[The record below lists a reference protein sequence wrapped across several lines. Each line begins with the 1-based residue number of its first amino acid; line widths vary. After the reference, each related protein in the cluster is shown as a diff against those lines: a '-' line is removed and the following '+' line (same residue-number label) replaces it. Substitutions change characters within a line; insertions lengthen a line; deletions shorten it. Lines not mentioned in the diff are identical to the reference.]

1 MADSGQP
8 EVVWGVGDASY
19 QAAGQFDGIRTLVDA
34 FYDAMETLPE
44 AKKIR
49 EMHPVD
55 LSESRDKLT
64 RFLCGW
70 LGGPRLYREKY
81 GPIAIPRA
89 HAHLDIQEAERDAWL
104 TCMHEALKQVPYEE
118 GFKKYLMTQLFV
130 PAERCRLASQAVRQ

>member
-8 EVVWGVGDASY
+8 EAVWGVGDASY
-19 QAAGQFDGIRTLVDA
+19 QAAGQFDGIRALVDA

-89 HAHLDIQEAERDAWL
+89 HAHLDIQEAERDP
-104 TCMHEALKQVPYEE
+104 CPVFMDEAQKQLPYEE

>member
-104 TCMHEALKQVPYEE
+104 TCMDAALKQVPYEE